1 MENKK
6 EQNII
11 EREYIIPLREKIR
24 AVSRYKR
31 ANKAVKSI
39 KEFLVRHM
47 NIYDRDLNK
56 IKIDKYLN
64 EHLWFR
70 GIRKPPYKVKVK
82 VKKDG
87 EFVRVELAELP
98 EKLKFKKIREE
109 KLIQKAEAAKKPSVK
124 SEAKKVEKV
133 SKKEEPE
140 DKGSEQVQASSA
152 KIVDRNKD
160 GIDDKKEETE
170 KKTAVVEAGQKFEK
184 TEHKK
189 QKHMTKVK
197 TSIQEAQER
206 TTKNKVY

>member
-1 MENKK
+1 MAEDKLTN
-6 EQNII
+6 I

-47 NIYDRDLNK
+47 KIYDRDLNK

-98 EKLKFKKIREE
+98 EKLKFKKTREE
-109 KLIQKAEAAKKPSVK
+109 KLIQKVEAVKKSAVKPEAE
-124 SEAKKVEKV
+124 KVEEV

-140 DKGSEQVQASSA
+140 DK
-152 KIVDRNKD
+152 NKD
-160 GIDDKKEETE
+160 GVDDKKEETE

-184 TEHKK
+184 EEHKK

-197 TSIQEAQER
+197 TSTQEAQER

>member
-6 EQNII
+6 EQDAV

-140 DKGSEQVQASSA
+140 DK
-152 KIVDRNKD
+152 NKD
-160 GIDDKKEETE
+160 GVDDKKEETE

-189 QKHMTKVK
+189 QKHTTKVK

-206 TTKNKVY
+206 TTKNKTY